1 MVGSS
6 DSIADANTTLN
17 AIVAEA
23 LCEAADV
30 LEGAEDFNAA
40 CTKLIHDNMAQH
52 QRIIFNGDGYS
63 EAWVEE
69 AARRGLPNLA
79 SLVDAVPALTT
90 EKAVKLFT
98 KFGIYTQSELEARAD
113 IMYETYVKVIKI
125 EANTMIHMAAK
136 HYIPTVISY
145 TTRLAQSIAS
155 VAAACP
161 EADLSVQRGLLRDVS
176 ARLAEASAA
185 LEQLKP
191 LMDRVDAIQ
200 DVKEMAIAYR
210 TAVVPA
216 MDALRYPVDQLEL
229 MVDKSIWPVPTY
241 GDLMFEV

>member
-23 LCEAADV
+23 LCEAADQ
-30 LEGAEDFNAA
+30 LEQAGDFNAA

-63 EAWVEE
+63 DEWVAE

-98 KFGIYTQSELEARAD
+98 KFGIA
-113 IMYETYVKVIKI
+113 
-125 EANTMIHMAAK
+125 
-136 HYIPTVISY
+136 
-145 TTRLAQSIAS
+145 
-155 VAAACP
+155 
-161 EADLSVQRGLLRDVS
+161 
-176 ARLAEASAA
+176 
-185 LEQLKP
+185 
-191 LMDRVDAIQ
+191 
-200 DVKEMAIAYR
+200 
-210 TAVVPA
+210 
-216 MDALRYPVDQLEL
+216 
-229 MVDKSIWPVPTY
+229 
-241 GDLMFEV
+241 